1 MLNVFPIN
9 TLYMYVAI
17 LLLPPPGRS
26 FTKLW
31 CGSRN
36 VSFRCLVSMS
46 ENKRRLLG
54 LGRGVHS
61 TCVIL
66 VHTYKA
72 IIKMHVILHF
82 VSLAKSKKHRIS
94 L

>member
-1 MLNVFPIN
+1 MDFHGTRMLDGSQPSIGLNNI
-9 TLYMYVAI
+9 
-17 LLLPPPGRS
+17 
-26 FTKLW
+26 W

-46 ENKRRLLG
+46 ENKRGLLG
-54 LGRGVHS
+54 LGRGVRS

-72 IIKMHVILHF
+72 VIKIHVILHF
-82 VSLAKSKKHRIS
+82 VLLAKSQKRRIS